1 MKIQIDVDT
10 SKLALSEDDADIYEG
25 MTEAETVLNWVYVTL
40 QSNANYENN
49 GLVFSEQKEV
59 E

>member
-10 SKLALSEDDADIYEG
+10 SKISFNEEDADIYEG
-25 MTEAETVLNWVYVTL
+25 MTESQMVLNWVYVTL
-40 QSNANYENN
+40 QSNAEYEDN
-49 GLVFSEQKEV
+49 GLVFSGEKEV